1 MTDQAPAVPSGAPT
15 GYPITLDFDADLG
28 VQNWRP
34 LVNWLL
40 AIPHWIVLFG
50 LSIASGVLWI
60 VSFFTVLFTRRNPFV
75 GFQAMFLR
83 YDWRVVSYTYWLRN
97 EYPPFDFQTVMDD
110 NGLDAAKVGVAD
122 PGEMNRWLVL
132 VKWLLAIPHLIVLA
146 FIGIGVWVVLI
157 ISFFQVL
164 FTGKWNEGMRDFV
177 VGFMRWTTRVYGY
190 MYFIT
195 DPYPPFTL
203 QP

>member
-1 MTDQAPAVPSGAPT
+1 MTDQPPAVPRGAPT
-15 GYPITLDFDADLG
+15 GYPITLDFEADLG

-40 AIPHWIVLFG
+40 AIPH
-50 LSIASGVLWI
+50 
-60 VSFFTVLFTRRNPFV
+60 
-75 GFQAMFLR
+75 
-83 YDWRVVSYTYWLRN
+83 
-97 EYPPFDFQTVMDD
+97 
-110 NGLDAAKVGVAD
+110 
-122 PGEMNRWLVL
+122 
-132 VKWLLAIPHLIVLA
+132 LIVLS

-164 FTGKWNEGMRDFV
+164 FTGKWNEGMRNFV